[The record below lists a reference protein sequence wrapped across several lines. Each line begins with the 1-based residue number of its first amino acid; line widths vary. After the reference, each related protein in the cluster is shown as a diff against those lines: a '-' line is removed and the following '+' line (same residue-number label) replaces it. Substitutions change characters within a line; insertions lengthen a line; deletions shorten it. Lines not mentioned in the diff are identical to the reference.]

1 MNEMIEK
8 LLEEEKRL
16 QEKEVLIETTYR
28 SPKIDVDE
36 LIKNGYISAEDYHKS
51 LKWHSLAMK

>member
-16 QEKEVLIETTYR
+16 QEKEILIETTYR
-28 SPKIDVDE
+28 SPKIDIDE

-51 LKWHSLAMK
+51 LK